1 MSTNRIEYWSRA
13 YGPQLWTLVLINAL
27 IGIQLLLAVLYGA
40 AFGTS
45 LLSFHVFLIPFIWTT
60 VSVIAVWYT
69 DSVSRG
75 WKPTALAGAVAVGYL
90 SLFLWLSG
98 TVGFTP
104 EQVEPITGDL
114 GFGVE
119 VGRSLGWGPILY
131 YSGEWIGARIIP
143 YQIIGY
149 LALSY
154 LVYVTVL
161 DATRS
166 ASAGTLGLI
175 LCPGCAA
182 AALVPAFGGIA
193 GVSAALSFFLQYS
206 YELATI
212 MFVVAMGWLYYQPS
226 IATLRQQTSQHLLPI
241 TAGIAVLV
249 GALHFF
255 HPTHGFPRL
264 VQYLQFWVAPDPRP
278 FAFTLSG
285 IAIFAGVGL
294 GVADVHRKKL
304 YALGIGM
311 MLTFL
316 LGYGAW
322 HTVLGHGTFWPAIES
337 NAHADE
343 SPLVTISAHLFNDG
357 YALAS
362 KLLELTLLGAL
373 VFCYRRA

>member
-1 MSTNRIEYWSRA
+1 MSTNRIEYWTRH
-13 YGPQLWTLVLINAL
+13 YGPQLWTVVLVNAL
-27 IGIQLLLAVLYGA
+27 LGVQLLAAVVYGA
-40 AFGTS
+40 VFGTS
-45 LLSFHVFLIPFIWTT
+45 LLSLHVFVIPFIWTT
-60 VSVIAVWYT
+60 VSVVTVWHT
-69 DSVSRG
+69 DHVSRG
-75 WKPTALAGAVAVGYL
+75 WRPTLFAGAVAVGYL

-104 EQVEPITGDL
+104 SQVDPLTGSL

-119 VGRSLGWGPILY
+119 VGRSLGWGPVVY

-143 YQIIGY
+143 YQIVGY

-154 LVYVTVL
+154 LVYIAVL
-161 DATRS
+161 DVTRS

-182 AALVPAFGGIA
+182 AALIPAFGGIA
-193 GVSAALSFFLQYS
+193 GLSAALSFFVQYS
-206 YELATI
+206 YELATV

-226 IATLRQQTSQHLLPI
+226 IATLRREFSRNLLPL
-241 TAGIAVLV
+241 TAAAAILV

-264 VQYLQFWVAPDPRP
+264 VQYLQFLVAPDPRP

-285 IAIFAGVGL
+285 IALFAGVGL
-294 GVADVHRKKL
+294 GITDTHRKKL
-304 YALGIGM
+304 YVLGIGL
-311 MLTFL
+311 MLVYL

-322 HTVLGHGTFWPAIES
+322 HTVLGHGTFWPTIEA

-343 SPLVTISAHLFNDG
+343 SALVTISAHLFNDG
-357 YALAS
+357 YALLS
-362 KLLELTLLGAL
+362 KLLELSLL
-373 VFCYRRA
+373 VFLTLCYRRS

>member
-1 MSTNRIEYWSRA
+1 MSTNRIEYWSRT
-13 YGPQLWTLVLINAL
+13 YGSQLWTLVLINAL
-27 IGIQLLLAVLYGA
+27 VGIQLLLAVLYGA
-40 AFGTS
+40 VFGTD
-45 LLSFHVFLIPFIWTT
+45 LLSFHIFLIPFIWTT
-60 VSVIAVWYT
+60 VSIVTVWYT
-69 DSVSRG
+69 ESVSRG
-75 WKPTALAGAVAVGYL
+75 WRPTALAGAVAVGYL

-104 EQVEPITGDL
+104 SQVEPITGDL

-119 VGRSLGWGPILY
+119 AGRSLGWGPVIY

-193 GVSAALSFFLQYS
+193 GLSAALSFFLQYS
-206 YELATI
+206 YEIATV

-226 IATLRQQTSQHLLPI
+226 IATLRRQTTQHLLPI
-241 TAGIAVLV
+241 TAGLAVLV
-249 GALHFF
+249 GGLHFF

-264 VQYLQFWVAPDPRP
+264 LQYLQFWVAPDPRP

-285 IAIFAGVGL
+285 IAIFAGIGL
-294 GVADVHRKKL
+294 TVADVHRKKL

-322 HTVLGHGTFWPAIES
+322 HTVLGHGTFWPGIES

-343 SPLVTISAHLFNDG
+343 SPLVTISAHLLNDG
-357 YALAS
+357 YALLS
-362 KLLELTLLGAL
+362 KLSELALLAAL
-373 VFCYRRA
+373 VVCYRRS

>member
-1 MSTNRIEYWSRA
+1 MSTNRIEHWSQH
-13 YGPQLWTLVLINAL
+13 YGSQLWTLVLINAL
-27 IGIQLLLAVLYGA
+27 IGVQLLLAVLYGV

-45 LLSFHVFLIPFIWTT
+45 ILSFHVFLIPFIWTT
-60 VSVIAVWYT
+60 VSVVTVWYT
-69 DSVSRG
+69 DRVSRG
-75 WKPTALAGAVAVGYL
+75 WKPTAFAGAVAVGYL

-104 EQVEPITGDL
+104 SQVEPVTGEL
-114 GFGVE
+114 GFGLE
-119 VGRSLGWGPILY
+119 VGRSLGWGPIIY
-131 YSGEWIGARIIP
+131 YSGEWVGARLIP

-149 LALSY
+149 ASLSY

-166 ASAGTLGLI
+166 AGAGTLGLI

-182 AALVPAFGGIA
+182 AAFVPAFGGIA
-193 GVSAALSFFLQYS
+193 GLSAALSLFLQYS
-206 YELATI
+206 YEIGTV

-226 IATLRQQTSQHLLPI
+226 VRTVRRQTAANLLPI

-264 VQYLQFWVAPDPRP
+264 VQYARFLVAPDPRP

-285 IAIFAGVGL
+285 LALFAGVAL
-294 GVADVHRKKL
+294 GVADIHRKKL
-304 YALGIGM
+304 YLLGSAM

-316 LGYGAW
+316 VGYGAW
-322 HTVLGHGTFWPAIES
+322 HTLLDHGAFWPGIES
-337 NAHADE
+337 GTHTHDH
-343 SPLVTISAHLFNDG
+343 PLVTISGHLFNDG
-357 YALAS
+357 YALLS
-362 KLLELTLLGAL
+362 KLLEVLLLGCLA
-373 VFCYRRA
+373 VCYRRT

>member
-1 MSTNRIEYWSRA
+1 MSTNRIEYWSRT

-27 IGIQLLLAVLYGA
+27 LGVQLLLAVLYGA
-40 AFGTS
+40 IFGTS
-45 LLSFHVFLIPFIWTT
+45 LLSFHVFLLPFIWTT
-60 VSVIAVWYT
+60 VSIVTVWYT
-69 DSVSRG
+69 DRVSRG
-75 WKPTALAGAVAVGYL
+75 WKPTAFAGAVAVSYL
-90 SLFLWLSG
+90 LLFLWLSG
-98 TVGFTP
+98 TVGFNP
-104 EQVEPITGDL
+104 SRVEPITGEL
-114 GFGVE
+114 GFGIE
-119 VGRSLGWGPILY
+119 VGRSLGWGPVIY

-154 LVYVTVL
+154 LVYATIL

-166 ASAGTLGLI
+166 ASASTLGLI

-182 AALVPAFGGIA
+182 AALVPALGGVA
-193 GVSAALSFFLQYS
+193 GLSAALSFFLQYS
-206 YELATI
+206 YEIATV

-226 IATLRQQTSQHLLPI
+226 LATVRRQTSRHLVSI

-278 FAFTLSG
+278 LAFTLSG
-285 IAIFAGVGL
+285 IAIFAGVAL
-294 GVADVHRKKL
+294 GAADIHRKKL
-304 YALGIGM
+304 SVLGIGL

-322 HTVLGHGTFWPAIES
+322 HTALGHGTFWPTIES
-337 NAHADE
+337 DGHAHV
-343 SPLVTISAHLFNDG
+343 SPLVTIGEHLFNDG
-357 YALAS
+357 YALLS
-362 KLLELTLLGAL
+362 KLLELTLL
-373 VFCYRRA
+373 VFLAIYYRRT